1 MCIIKH
7 NCVKSDPIH
16 EAHFTITSRALK
28 NISSIKRLQ
37 EMKIYSERLVYH
49 MYEHILKVGI
59 YKKKKRNTTLKSIII
74 RSLNAFHICIR
85 ICKFRNTLIIC

>member
-1 MCIIKH
+1 MYIIKH

-37 EMKIYSERLVYH
+37 EMNIYSERLVYH

-59 YKKKKRNTTLKSIII
+59 
-74 RSLNAFHICIR
+74 
-85 ICKFRNTLIIC
+85 

>member
-37 EMKIYSERLVYH
+37 EMNIYSERLVYH

-59 YKKKKRNTTLKSIII
+59 YKKKKTKYYLEIHYHPFSKCLSYMY
-74 RSLNAFHICIR
+74 
-85 ICKFRNTLIIC
+85 

>member
-1 MCIIKH
+1 MYIIKH

-28 NISSIKRLQ
+28 NISSIKRHK
-37 EMKIYSERLVYH
+37 EMNIYSERLVHH

-59 YKKKKRNTTLKSIII
+59 LKKNEILP
-74 RSLNAFHICIR
+74 
-85 ICKFRNTLIIC
+85 

>member
-16 EAHFTITSRALK
+16 EAHFTITNRALK

-37 EMKIYSERLVYH
+37 EMNIYSERLVYH

-59 YKKKKRNTTLKSIII
+59 YKKKNEILP
-74 RSLNAFHICIR
+74 
-85 ICKFRNTLIIC
+85 